1 MDVGPN
7 KKPANIEWLVALL
20 VLKGK
25 VLESMDNR
33 EQASDIF
40 REALKLDPYC
50 QEALHY
56 LTKHQM
62 LSAEQE
68 QSLLDSIPLEDEE
81 KEMIHFLYSI
91 GLKKY
96 DKPKDL
102 KIPKALEKSLKGNL
116 AVEVAL
122 AERHFYNCDYPA
134 SHRASTKVMK
144 KDPFHE
150 GCLPIHISCLIE
162 LRKPNDL
169 FLLAHRL
176 VELYPEWTI
185 SWFAVGSYY
194 FLIGKQELARRYLSR
209 ATQLDRVFGP
219 SWLAYGHSF
228 ALENEHDQ
236 AIAAYFKA
244 KQLMPGCHLPL
255 LYIGVEYG
263 LTNNV
268 KLAEKFFTEALD
280 IAPEDPFVLHELG
293 VTCFQ
298 NGDYEGAEK
307 QMLMALNQVQS
318 VKQSTLS
325 SKWESLLNNLGHT
338 ARKLGKLE
346 ESLAYHQQALV
357 LKPMASSTYAAIGY
371 VQTLMQKYF
380 EAVESFHKALSL
392 RRDDAFSTNMLN
404 NVVEHLVDDITPF
417 QDYPSEVP
425 KLPPVP
431 MTAGDMT
438 ADSRND
444 LILDDSEDTLRSGA
458 GGVETSV
465 EMDNSTDVEMG
476 DS

>member
-1 MDVGPN
+1 
-7 KKPANIEWLVALL
+7 
-20 VLKGK
+20 
-25 VLESMDNR
+25 
-33 EQASDIF
+33 
-40 REALKLDPYC
+40 
-50 QEALHY
+50 
-56 LTKHQM
+56 
-62 LSAEQE
+62 
-68 QSLLDSIPLEDEE
+68 
-81 KEMIHFLYSI
+81 MIHFLYSI

-102 KIPKALEKSLKGNL
+102 KVPKSLEKSLSGNSSL
-116 AVEVAL
+116 EVAM

-134 SHRASTKVMK
+134 SHQISTVVMR
-144 KDPFHE
+144 KDPFHAS
-150 GCLPIHISCLIE
+150 CLPIHISCLVE
-162 LRKPNDL
+162 LRKSNDL
-169 FLLAHRL
+169 FLLAHKL
-176 VELYPEWTI
+176 VELYPEWAI
-185 SWFAVGSYY
+185 AWFAVGSYY
-194 FLIGKQELARRYLSR
+194 FLIGKQEAARRYLSR

-244 KQLMPGCHLPL
+244 YQLMPGCHLPL

-307 QMLMALNQVQS
+307 YMLKALMQVQK
-318 VKQSTLS
+318 VQQSSIS

-346 ESLAYHQQALV
+346 DALKYHQQALV
-357 LKPMASSTYAAIGY
+357 LKPKSSSTYSAIGY
-371 VQTLMQKYF
+371 TQTLMQKYF

-404 NVVEHLVDDITPF
+404 NVVEHLVDEIEPYEN
-417 QDYPSEVP
+417 YPNVLP
-425 KLPPVP
+425 KLPKLSEIRDQ
-431 MTAGDMT
+431 TT
-438 ADSRND
+438 SFHTTIDSTFEAENSIE
-444 LILDDSEDTLRSGA
+444 LNG
-458 GGVETSV
+458 
-465 EMDNSTDVEMG
+465 STDVEMS
-476 DS
+476 D